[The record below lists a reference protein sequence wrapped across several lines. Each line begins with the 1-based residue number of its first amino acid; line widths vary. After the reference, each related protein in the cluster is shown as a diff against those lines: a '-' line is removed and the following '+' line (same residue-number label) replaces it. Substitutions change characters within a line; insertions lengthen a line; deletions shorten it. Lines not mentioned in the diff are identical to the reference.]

1 MVRVL
6 TLFSGT
12 HSVGKVC
19 SEYGWQETSL
29 DLFQPAD
36 IEEDVLQ
43 WDWRTYPRGYFDIVW
58 ASPDCS
64 QYSRAKTR
72 GGPRRLGHADKMVKK
87 TLAIINDLQP
97 KIWFIE
103 NPETG
108 MLKTRDFMLLRP
120 RVIVD
125 YCRYGLPYRKRTA
138 LWSNVCPELAPIMQ
152 TCQKDCQFCTNGRH
166 FTTIQD
172 MCHGKER
179 GQIPIPL
186 LRDIFDKCID
196 LMAQGIFSD

>member
-19 SEYGWQETSL
+19 SEYGWEETSL
-29 DLFQPAD
+29 DLYQPAD

-43 WDWRTYPRGYFDIVW
+43 WDWRTYPRGYFDIIW

-64 QYSRAKTR
+64 QYSRAKTT
-72 GGPRRLGHADKMVKK
+72 GGRRKLGHADKMVKK
-87 TLAIINDLQP
+87 TLTIINDLQP
-97 KIWFIE
+97 RIWFIE

-120 RVIVD
+120 RIVVD
-125 YCRYGLPYRKRTA
+125 YCKYGLPYRKRTA
-138 LWSNVCPELAPIMQ
+138 VWSNVCEHLAPIVQ
-152 TCQKDCQFCTNGRH
+152 LCYQDCEYCVGGRH
-166 FTTIQD
+166 ITTIQD
-172 MCHGKER
+172 MCSGKLR
-179 GQIPIPL
+179 GQIPTSL
-186 LRDIFDKCID
+186 LRDIFDECSA
-196 LMAQGIFSD
+196 LMSANKI